1 VALTVTVRTVPAN
14 GIDIE
19 VATAGEGP
27 TLLLLH
33 GFPHTW
39 RVWSAMIQ
47 ALARARHVIA
57 ADLRGL
63 GGSSR
68 AAGGYDAMTLSR
80 DAESLL
86 DALGAGTADIA
97 AIDAG
102 APPAFVLAMRRPDRI
117 RKMIL
122 MESTLGRLPG
132 AEDFFAAGPP
142 WWFGFH
148 AVPGLAESVLAGHEG
163 AYLDFFYRAG
173 MRSGRVID
181 PAVRDAFV
189 EAYSGQESLRCGFG
203 HYRAIPE
210 SARQL
215 SDLAARSRLRV
226 PTLAIG
232 SHPVGDALRRQ
243 LAPITD
249 DLHGELIAD
258 CGHIIPLDRPD
269 AALALFSSFLA
280 SPSAEDAIQHVS
292 RSNVRAG
299 QR

>member
-1 VALTVTVRTVPAN
+1 MTSSVTVRSIRAN

-27 TLLLLH
+27 PLLLLH

-39 RVWSAMIQ
+39 RVWSAMIP
-47 ALARARHVIA
+47 ALARAHHVIA

-68 AAGGYDAMTLSR
+68 AADGYDAMTLSH

-86 DALGAGTADIA
+86 DALGAGTADVA

-122 MESTLGRLPG
+122 MESALGGLPG

-148 AVPGLAESVLAGHEG
+148 AVPGLAETVLADHEG

-173 MRSGRVID
+173 MHSGRVID

-189 EAYSGQESLRCGFG
+189 EAYSGRESLRCGFE
-203 HYRAIPE
+203 HYRAMPQ

-226 PTLAIG
+226 PALAIG
-232 SHPVGDALRRQ
+232 SHPVGDTLRRQ

-249 DLHGELIAD
+249 HLHGELIAD
-258 CGHIIPLDRPD
+258 CGHIIPLDRPG
-269 AALALFSSFLA
+269 AALALFSSFLTDPEGTA
-280 SPSAEDAIQHVS
+280 PA
-292 RSNVRAG
+292 R
-299 QR
+299 